1 MRAIEFE
8 TTAQHQV
15 IQLPPG
21 VPDGVNLRVLVLL
34 EDTPVTDTAD
44 GHREPNRPARQL
56 AGSVKMMDDL
66 IEPAVP
72 ESDWNALQ

>member
-1 MRAIEFE
+1 MQVIEFE

-34 EDTPVTDTAD
+34 EDAPVTATASAR
-44 GHREPNRPARQL
+44 REPNRPAPQL
-56 AGSVKMMDDL
+56 AGSVNMKDDL

-72 ESDWNALQ
+72 ESDWDALQ

>member
-1 MRAIEFE
+1 MQVIEFE
-8 TTAQHQV
+8 TTAQHRT

-34 EDTPVTDTAD
+34 EGTPAPATASTR
-44 GHREPNRPARQL
+44 REPNRPAPQL
-56 AGSVKMMDDL
+56 AGSVSMTDDL